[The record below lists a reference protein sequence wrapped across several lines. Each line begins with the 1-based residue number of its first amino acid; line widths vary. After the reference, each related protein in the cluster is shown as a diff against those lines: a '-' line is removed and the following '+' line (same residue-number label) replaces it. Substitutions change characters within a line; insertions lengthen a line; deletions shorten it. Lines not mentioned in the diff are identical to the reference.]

1 MKFKSTL
8 VVAALLNAVLALP
21 LTMTPVMSSGAEMAL
36 DPAVG
41 TWSLNLNKSKL
52 DASSPAPKSSVR
64 TYSAT
69 PDGLK
74 VAIHTMTATG
84 EPHDMSSS
92 FSYDGK
98 QHPVTGS
105 EDYDTIAVTRT
116 GPNESKSDFIKGGKV
131 IGHLTRSVSKD
142 GKTMT
147 ITSDL
152 TNAKGTKVHDVTV
165 YDRQ

>member
-1 MKFKSTL
+1 MKFRSTL
-8 VVAALLNAVLALP
+8 VAAALLNAVLVTS
-21 LTMTPVMSSGAEMAL
+21 LTMAPVMTTGAEMAL
-36 DPAVG
+36 DPAIG
-41 TWSLNLNKSKL
+41 TW
-52 DASSPAPKSSVR
+52 APKSSVR

-74 VAIHTMTATG
+74 VVIHSVTATG

-92 FSYDGK
+92 FSYDGR

-116 GPNESKSDFIKGGKV
+116 GANESKSEFIKGGKV
-131 IGHLTRSVSKD
+131 IGHLTRSVSGD

-147 ITSDL
+147 VTSDL
-152 TNAKGTKVHDVTV
+152 TNAKGTKVHDVAV
-165 YDRQ
+165 FDRQ